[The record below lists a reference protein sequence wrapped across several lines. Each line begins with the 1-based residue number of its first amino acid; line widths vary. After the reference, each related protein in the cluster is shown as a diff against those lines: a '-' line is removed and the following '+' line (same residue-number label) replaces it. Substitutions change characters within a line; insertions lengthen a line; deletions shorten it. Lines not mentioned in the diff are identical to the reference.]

1 MGEVDHTLLL
11 AQFLSN
17 LTYEDLTPHVISQAT
32 KSLFNSLGCG
42 LGYARHGQAEK
53 AFSMI
58 ADGRPCEDATI
69 LGRQQRASVENAILI
84 NGIALTT
91 ADYDDTHLKTVI
103 HPSGTPLAAL
113 LSWASRALRSCAVS
127 CGTFRRRSS
136 CLITRLPA
144 VVEPSLAS
152 SAPKSFTNVSA

>member
-11 AQFLSN
+11 AEFLSN
-17 LTYEDLTPHVISQAT
+17 LTYDDLPSQVITQAK
-32 KSLFNSLGCG
+32 KSLLNSLGCG
-42 LGYARHGQAEK
+42 LGYARHGPAQK

-58 ADGRPCEDATI
+58 SGGRSCEEATI
-69 LGRQQRASVENAILI
+69 LGRKQRTSVENAILV

-113 LSWASRALRSCAVS
+113 LSWSEVNHISGKDFVLAFVCGVEAQCAVGNAVS
-127 CGTFRRRSS
+127 
-136 CLITRLPA
+136 PA
-144 VVEPSLAS
+144 HYRDGW
-152 SAPKSFTNVSA
+152 

>member
-113 LSWASRALRSCAVS
+113 LSWAEVNHISGQDFLLAFVCGVEAQCAVGNAIS
-127 CGTFRRRSS
+127 
-136 CLITRLPA
+136 PA
-144 VVEPSLAS
+144 HYRDGW
-152 SAPKSFTNVSA
+152 